1 VLKRDGI
8 EESERNR
15 ERKKTEREKE
25 TNRMVAHT
33 EVRVGWDG
41 MSD

>member
-1 VLKRDGI
+1 MELRRVREI
-8 EESERNR
+8 
-15 ERKKTEREKE
+15 ERKKTEGENE

-41 MSD
+41 MGWDE